1 MLKVCLFSSW
11 MTTQEPSAEDS
22 PFVVPPVLQ
31 ITITIVQSQIIVISL
46 LAYLHSRKQR
56 PQFEGHH
63 EFKGSSGSIWGPTVQ
78 VGGGAKGAST
88 IWLHF
93 IRISLIMTLEN
104 DPTGNS
110 PEIHNILSE
119 KSYYEMPPSLHFQ
132 QRWTWTLSKSRVG
145 LVPSRSH
152 RLLWSCRCTC
162 SLGLILLD

>member
-1 MLKVCLFSSW
+1 

-31 ITITIVQSQIIVISL
+31 ITITITIVQSQIIVISL

-104 DPTGNS
+104 VQTCCQNDPTGNS
-110 PEIHNILSE
+110 QEIHN
-119 KSYYEMPPSLHFQ
+119 
-132 QRWTWTLSKSRVG
+132 
-145 LVPSRSH
+145 
-152 RLLWSCRCTC
+152 
-162 SLGLILLD
+162 